1 MEDDSGS
8 FECRAENEA
17 GTDSRFYQ
25 VTILVP
31 PTVTSRDKITRRL
44 VGPGS
49 TVEIECGMT
58 GYPEPRLT
66 WQWNGKPLVTN
77 TATGTGKQ
85 DGTVSNLGIQIVQQ
99 SPEQSNLIIRDM
111 NSELQGK

>member
-1 MEDDSGS
+1 M
-8 FECRAENEA
+8 RALL
-17 GTDSRFYQ
+17 SSPRKCFS
-25 VTILVP
+25 VP

-66 WQWNGKPLVTN
+66 WQWNGKPLIT
-77 TATGTGKQ
+77 TTGSTTTSGVGKQ
-85 DGTVSNLGIQIVQQ
+85 DGTVSNLGIQIVQH

-111 NSELQGK
+111 NSALQGK